1 MACLRPYRGIFPQI
15 ADDAFVAETA
25 VVIGKVKI
33 GARASVWPSCVL
45 RGDVNHIVIGAD
57 TNIQDGTV
65 IHVESDA
72 FAKQRGGD
80 KGFPT
85 LIGNGVTVGHMAL
98 LHACEVADGAL
109 VGMGS
114 IVMDGAFVAEESLLA
129 AGALL
134 PPSKKMTPRTLWSGR
149 PAREVRALREDEI
162 AWLKSSAERYVA
174 LAEEYR
180 ATEAQPQNHNPR
192 NDKTKE
198 QSQ

>member
-1 MACLRPYRGIFPQI
+1 MACVRPYRGIFPQI
-15 ADDAFVAETA
+15 AEDAFVAETA
-25 VVIGKVKI
+25 VVIGAVKL
-33 GARASVWPSCVL
+33 GARASVWPNCVL
-45 RGDVNHIVIGAD
+45 RGDVNHIVIGAE

-72 FAKQRGGD
+72 FAEYRNRKSGGGD
-80 KGFPT
+80 AGHKGFPT
-85 LIGNGVTVGHMAL
+85 RVGNGVTVGHMAL

-134 PPSKKMTPRTLWSGR
+134 PPNKKMTPRTLWSGR

-162 AWLKSSAERYVA
+162 AWLRSSAERYVA

-180 ATEAQPQNHNPR
+180 AEEVQQKDN
-192 NDKTKE
+192 
-198 QSQ
+198 S